1 MTTSAS
7 APAVPAAAQLSTR
20 ELDAIYEAVNNWGR
34 WGRADERGCL
44 NHLTDAV
51 RAKVGSLVRDGHSL
65 SLAHD
70 FPVEPSVETPFPAL
84 HHMLHAGDCLDAPG
98 VPGYEATADYIG
110 TQVHGLGLTHVDA
123 LSHMFVRGKT
133 YNGFLPEDVKSIG
146 AMKNTIM
153 SMADGVVG
161 RGVLLD
167 VPAALGVD
175 YLPATQSVRLA
186 DLLAAEKRQGLA
198 LRPGDIV
205 LVSTGRDARRAAQR
219 GVLNPFSEGL
229 AGLHAECLKLLHE
242 REVAVLGGDG
252 ISDHMPFLSVPE
264 WPFPIH
270 QIGIVGMGL
279 HLIDNLHLGPLMRA
293 CAERRRWEFLFTMN
307 PLRIT
312 RGTGCPANPVATF

>member
-1 MTTSAS
+1 MSPS
-7 APAVPAAAQLSTR
+7 AAAALKTA
-20 ELDAIYEAVNNWGR
+20 ELDRLYEDVNNWAR
-34 WGRADERGCL
+34 WGRDDERGCL
-44 NHLTDAV
+44 NFLTDEI
-51 RAKVGSLVRDGHSL
+51 RAGVGGLVRDGGSF

-70 FPVEPSVETPFPAL
+70 FPVSPSVETPFPAL
-84 HHMLHAGDCLDAPG
+84 HHMLHSGDCLDAPG

-146 AMKNTIM
+146 ALKNTIM
-153 SMADGVVG
+153 SMADGVIG

-167 VPAALGVD
+167 VPAALGVEW
-175 YLPATQSVRLA
+175 LPPAQSVRSS
-186 DLLAAEKRQGLA
+186 DLLAAEKRQGLE
-198 LRPGDIV
+198 LRRGDIV
-205 LVSTGRDARRAAQR
+205 LISTGRDARRAAQK

-229 AGLHAECLKLLHE
+229 AGLHPECLKLLHE
-242 REVAVLGGDG
+242 REIAVLGGDG
-252 ISDHMPFLSVPE
+252 ISDHMPFLPVPE

-270 QIGIVGMGL
+270 QIGIVSMGL
-279 HLIDNLHLGPLMRA
+279 HLIDNLHLAPLARA
-293 CAERRRWEFLFTMN
+293 CASRRRWEFLFTMN